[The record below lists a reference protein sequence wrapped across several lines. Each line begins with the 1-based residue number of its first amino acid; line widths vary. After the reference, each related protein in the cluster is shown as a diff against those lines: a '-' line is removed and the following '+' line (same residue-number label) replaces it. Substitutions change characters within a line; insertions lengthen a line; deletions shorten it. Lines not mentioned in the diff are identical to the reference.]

1 MLRMPACWKGGF
13 SMSEGNLQEW
23 EEYDARL
30 LDDTQV
36 RQSTLATPR
45 LASQF
50 PQASPETPGASEGP
64 FQLGNAGETQ
74 AEMEGKS
81 SILQS
86 RFQFIDFPPVIRFIR
101 ALETSCIRHGSSIR
115 LAF

>member
-1 MLRMPACWKGGF
+1 
-13 SMSEGNLQEW
+13 MSEGNLQEW

-86 RFQFIDFPPVIRFIR
+86 RFQFIDFPPCDPVHQGTGDIVYSPW
-101 ALETSCIRHGSSIR
+101 LVNSR